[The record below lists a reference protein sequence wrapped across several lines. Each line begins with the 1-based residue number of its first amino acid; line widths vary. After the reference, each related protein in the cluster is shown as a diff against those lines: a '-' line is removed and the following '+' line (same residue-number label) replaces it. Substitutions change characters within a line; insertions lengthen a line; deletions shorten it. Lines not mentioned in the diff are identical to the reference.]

1 MVRAKKRFLDMMNLK
16 KQLRR
21 LVIPIFVE
29 LALVMMLG
37 ATDTIMLSR
46 HSDNAVAAVGF
57 DNQIISLVFLVYQF
71 MSMGAGI
78 LCSQYFGAGLRKR
91 LVQVVG
97 IALMLNFVMGAA
109 VSSLLYFYAPSILT
123 AMDLNEDLMADALIY
138 LQITGSL
145 SFVQALAFTFSAS
158 LRSVDKV
165 MYPMIVTALVNVLN
179 IFGNYVL
186 IFGRFGCPA
195 LGVEG
200 AAISTAI
207 CRTVGLLALT
217 YFHFNKHIPRFPLE
231 YFRPFPWRELKNL
244 VHIGIPA
251 MSEELSY
258 CMSQIVITLFINQLG
273 TEALATRTY
282 CWNILMFAILFCCSV
297 TQGGE
302 ILEGHLVG
310 AGKQRVAYA
319 LGNYFYKWS
328 MRITLSLAVVLA
340 SCSTLILGALTDNQ
354 EIVRAGMWIFIIDC
368 FLEFGRVTNIFACGT
383 LRAAG
388 DAVFPVIVGVIVQ
401 WSVAVGMAYVLGIHL
416 GFGIIGIWLAFCM
429 DENLRGVILI
439 RRWHRRK
446 WQTKSFVG
454 RGETLEEPAPVV
466 AV

>member
-1 MVRAKKRFLDMMNLK
+1 MTNLK

-78 LCSQYFGAGLRKR
+78 LCSQYFGAGLRKP

-97 IALMLNFVMGAA
+97 IALVLNMFVGGL
-109 VSSLLYFYAPSILT
+109 VSAILYFYAPSILI
-123 AMDLNEDLMADALIY
+123 AMGLNEELMADALIY

-165 MYPMIVTALVNVLN
+165 MYPMIVTGMINILN
-179 IFGNYVL
+179 IIGNYVL
-186 IFGRFGCPA
+186 IFGRFGCPE

-200 AAISTAI
+200 AAISTAT
-207 CRTVGLLALT
+207 CRVAGLLALA
-217 YFHFNKHIPRFPLE
+217 YFHRQKHIRSFPLS
-231 YFRPFPWRELKNL
+231 YFRPFPWRELRNL
-244 VHIGIPA
+244 IQIGVPA

-258 CMSQIVITLFINQLG
+258 CLSQLVITLFINQLG

-282 CWNILMFAILFCCSV
+282 CWNVLMFAILFCSSV
-297 TQGGE
+297 TQGGD
-302 ILEGHLVG
+302 ILVGHLVG
-310 AGKQRVAYA
+310 AGKSRVAYA
-319 LGNYFYKWS
+319 LGNYFYRWS
-328 MRITLSLAVVLA
+328 MRVTVSLAVLLA
-340 SCSTLILGALTDNQ
+340 SLSTFILGALTDNQ
-354 EIVRAGMWIFIIDC
+354 EIIRAGVWIFIIDC

-388 DAVFPVIVGVIVQ
+388 DAVFPVIVGVTVQ
-401 WSVAVGMAYVLGIHL
+401 WCVAVGMAYMFGIYW
-416 GFGIIGIWLAFCM
+416 GFGIIGIWIAFCM
-429 DENLRGVILI
+429 DENIRGVILI
-439 RRWHRRK
+439 RRWHNRK
-446 WQTKSFVG
+446 WKDKSFV
-454 RGETLEEPAPVV
+454 RRTAPEELPNEEVSPALSVD
-466 AV
+466 AR

>member
-1 MVRAKKRFLDMMNLK
+1 
-16 KQLRR
+16 
-21 LVIPIFVE
+21 
-29 LALVMMLG
+29 
-37 ATDTIMLSR
+37 
-46 HSDNAVAAVGF
+46 
-57 DNQIISLVFLVYQF
+57 
-71 MSMGAGI
+71 
-78 LCSQYFGAGLRKR
+78 
-91 LVQVVG
+91 
-97 IALMLNFVMGAA
+97 
-109 VSSLLYFYAPSILT
+109 
-123 AMDLNEDLMADALIY
+123 MDLNEDLMADALIY
-138 LQITGSL
+138 LRITGSL

-231 YFRPFPWRELKNL
+231 YFRPFPWRGFKNL

-258 CMSQIVITLFINQLG
+258 CMSQIVITLFINQARHRSPCHAHVL
-273 TEALATRTY
+273 
-282 CWNILMFAILFCCSV
+282 
-297 TQGGE
+297 
-302 ILEGHLVG
+302 LEHPHVCDTVLLLRD
-310 AGKQRVAYA
+310 AGWRHTC
-319 LGNYFYKWS
+319 G
-328 MRITLSLAVVLA
+328 A
-340 SCSTLILGALTDNQ
+340 SCRSRETEGGVCLRQLFLQVVDAYNPLTCRGVGILQHPDIRCAYRQSGDSTCLS
-354 EIVRAGMWIFIIDC
+354 MWIFIIDC

-454 RGETLEEPAPVV
+454 RGETLEELSTRRGSLTGVCR
-466 AV
+466 